1 LLGCGA
7 GSELSRRW
15 DAEFRPTVAALH
27 ARSGAATK
35 ERHVM
40 IEIPPQDG
48 AARLQLDLYELSE
61 HGGFL
66 ALVRSADTQAAL
78 QSELGLAMQM
88 RGLTR
93 FYAAFAHDLKAPL
106 NAMVM
111 TLELLKLSLQ
121 GDGGA
126 TEKQLKYIGVVN
138 QEIGRLDRQLRTLL
152 THTAPPST
160 GPQDVDLRGLL
171 RDLDELLAPQA
182 RRQRVT
188 LSTRVPDDPV
198 TVVGQPDR
206 LKQAML
212 NILINALEAMPKGGM
227 LDIALER
234 SDGRASITV
243 RDNGPGIPPEVL
255 DAIYDM
261 HFTTKSGGTGVGLY
275 VARSVMQSHGGTID
289 VAAVPDGGTSFTLK
303 LPLAPAESISL

>member
-1 LLGCGA
+1 M
-7 GSELSRRW
+7 
-15 DAEFRPTVAALH
+15 
-27 ARSGAATK
+27 
-35 ERHVM
+35 ERHVT
-40 IEIPPQDG
+40 IEMPPRNG
-48 AARLQLDLYELSE
+48 TVRLQLDLYELSDR
-61 HGGFL
+61 GGVLVLVKNADSL
-66 ALVRSADTQAAL
+66 AVLE
-78 QSELGLAMQM
+78 SELGLAMQM

-121 GDGGA
+121 GDGA
-126 TEKQLKYIGVVN
+126 PTEKQLKYIGVVN

-171 RDLDELLAPQA
+171 QELDELLAPQA

-188 LSTRVPDDPV
+188 LITRLPDDPV
-198 TVVGQPDR
+198 IVVGQPDR

-212 NILINALEAMPKGGM
+212 NILINALEAMPKGGV
-227 LDIALER
+227 LNIALER
-234 SDGRASITV
+234 VDGSASITV
-243 RDNGPGIPPEVL
+243 RDNGPGIPQEVL
-255 DAIYDM
+255 DSIYDM

-275 VARSVMQSHGGTID
+275 VARSVMQAHGGSID
-289 VAAVPDGGTSFTLK
+289 VSAVPDGGTSFTLK
-303 LPLAPAESISL
+303 FPLPPGGSVSL